1 MKEKTKEIDIT
12 KIKIK
17 PYKLSPE
24 LLETLKKDLITLKGK
39 ADFHKANL
47 VQLNSDIEEIE
58 ETILNAGVTKE
69 MLESWGIEQSN

>member
-47 VQLNSDIEEIE
+47 VQLNSDIE
-58 ETILNAGVTKE
+58 
-69 MLESWGIEQSN
+69 